1 MPLPC
6 GIPCLALIFCFF
18 LSCYTGAQQTPATGT
33 STWKTMP
40 VPFRPVNVTAIGGVL
55 FVCGADEMILSS
67 KDNGMTWET
76 KHQTSDGEVLL
87 TISFVDEKVGY
98 VTGTGGLL
106 LSTVDG
112 GQSWKTHHAPDS
124 IRSFSFAD
132 ASNGIAVFSDSAHP
146 PKTELPPGTTSV
158 DGSVKITHDGGD
170 HWDDMAALNSNE
182 LRPFMEVLS
191 IAALDNAHDLM
202 LRRQPNV
209 EDAFVTT
216 NDGGKSWKLVH
227 MQNDASNRV
236 MARTVFTHQ
245 GEYWAF
251 GMELVHREK
260 GGGYSVPLAMHSKDG
275 ETWIHGNRGPN
286 EFGSCTAQGC
296 YLWDGALEVLYGE
309 HEQFWAL
316 PQDGTLNDKWA
327 IAGATVC
334 AVNNTLKCA
343 SATSTEKPQ
352 PHPEGVV
359 YASVSN
365 GHFSEGCLECRVDP
379 IVPDNPGSRSMS
391 RVQASV
397 TIHRDGS
404 VANVSVKS
412 PSKRMNDL
420 IADQLSKWLFEP
432 THQGGSTIEVKRD
445 ISILLMCAGF
455 PERPET
461 DRCSL
466 HSPDEFSRPTN

>member
-1 MPLPC
+1 
-6 GIPCLALIFCFF
+6 
-18 LSCYTGAQQTPATGT
+18 
-33 STWKTMP
+33 MP
-40 VPFRPVNVTAIGGVL
+40 VRFRPVNVTAIGGVL

-67 KDNGMTWET
+67 KDNAMTWET
-76 KHQTSDGEVLL
+76 KHQNSDGEVLL

-98 VTGTGGLL
+98 AAGTGGLL

-132 ASNGIAVFSDSAHP
+132 ASNGIAVFSDSAHS

-158 DGSVKITHDGGD
+158 DGSAKITHDGGD

-182 LRPFMEVLS
+182 LRPFTEVLS
-191 IAALDNAHDLM
+191 ITALDNAHYLM

-245 GEYWAF
+245 VEYWAF

-296 YLWDGALEVLYGE
+296 YLWDGTLEVLYGE
-309 HEQFWAL
+309 HEQLWAL

-334 AVNNTLKCA
+334 TVNNTLKCA

-404 VANVSVKS
+404 VANISVKS

-432 THQGGSTIEVKRD
+432 THQGQTTIEVKKD
-445 ISILLMCAGF
+445 ISILLMCAGL
-455 PERPET
+455 PGQPET

-466 HSPDEFSRPTN
+466 HSPEEFSRPTN